1 MILCAQN
8 FIKTTRMEDLIKK
21 IEDASNFIRA
31 KSNFKPEVCII
42 LGSGLAELVNQVK
55 VNATIDYKDIPHFPV
70 STVIGHPGKLI
81 LGELSGKNVAV
92 MQGRFHFYEGYTM
105 QEVAFPTRVMKACG
119 ANTLIVTNAAGGL
132 NPAIKVGEL
141 MIINDHINLQPENP
155 LLGKNHDALGPRF
168 PDQHAVY
175 DKVLIEKA
183 KSIAKKN
190 NITCHEGVYVGVP
203 GPTFETPAEYKYMRI
218 IGGDAVGMSTVP
230 EVIVGNHAGMKIFG
244 VSVITDEGN
253 PITPQKISHQ
263 EVVAAAKEAEP
274 RMSLIIRELVAVL

>member
-1 MILCAQN
+1 
-8 FIKTTRMEDLIKK
+8 MEDLIKK

-55 VNATIDYKDIPHFPV
+55 VNATIDYKDIPHFLV

>member
-1 MILCAQN
+1 
-8 FIKTTRMEDLIKK
+8 MEDLIKK
-21 IEDASNFIRA
+21 IEDASNFIQA

-55 VNATIDYKDIPHFPV
+55 VNVTIDYKDIPHFPV

-119 ANTLIVTNAAGGL
+119 ANILIVTNAAGGL
-132 NPAIKVGEL
+132 NPVIKVGEL

-175 DKVLIEKA
+175 DNVLIEKA

-190 NITCHEGVYVGVP
+190 NITCHEGVYVGVS
-203 GPTFETPAEYKYMRI
+203 GPTFETPGEYKYMRI

-253 PITPQKISHQ
+253 PITPKKISHQ